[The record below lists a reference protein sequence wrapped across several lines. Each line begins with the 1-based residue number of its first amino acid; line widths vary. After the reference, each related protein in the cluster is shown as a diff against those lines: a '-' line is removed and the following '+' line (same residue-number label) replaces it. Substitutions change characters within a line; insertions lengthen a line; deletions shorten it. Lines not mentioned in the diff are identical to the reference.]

1 MNYYMQVFGVRAQYM
16 TATKNV
22 FRNILVPGKCL
33 RSDIL
38 SDQFVLKY

>member
-1 MNYYMQVFGVRAQYM
+1 MNYHMQAFRVRAQYM
-16 TATKNV
+16 AAMKNV

-33 RSDIL
+33 CSDIL

>member
-1 MNYYMQVFGVRAQYM
+1 MDYYMHVFRVSVQYM
-16 TATKNV
+16 TAMKNV

-33 RSDIL
+33 CSDIL